1 MKKKIC
7 IFLILCLLVSN
18 CNFVFSERMSTFENL
33 KNVDDEFIT
42 RLVDAGATEDAIK
55 SFLDDMDTTIRSFQE
70 GIYMSDID
78 IYFITILLQNMQLEK
93 NISVLIAFDTAYQEE
108 IRYMGMYR
116 KVPSSMTNFKIT
128 VFADKLIIDVPT
140 VDTEDKFENNYEEE
154 EITEEKAPDK
164 IIPEIVL
171 PFDDIA
177 SVPWCVESIL
187 YLYENGVISGTGER
201 TFEPN
206 KPITREE
213 FIKMIVTATLDINEY
228 YFNEYGLSARGQ
240 WFHPY
245 LATAEFYSLTQGIYD
260 YDVEVFESDIS
271 ITRQD
276 MTAIAYRAIRRGEI
290 ELKDIKHSTDF
301 MDVKDISYYAI
312 EAIKELQEANI
323 IEGTG
328 NNMFKPYDSTTRA
341 EAAKIVYSIMK
352 LKDVDK

>member
-1 MKKKIC
+1 MKKKISV
-7 IFLILCLLVSN
+7 FLIICLLF
-18 CNFVFSERMSTFENL
+18 CNSGFVYSARMSTFENL
-33 KNVDDEFIT
+33 KNVGDEFIT
-42 RLVDAGATEDAIK
+42 RLAAAGATEDAIEA
-55 SFLDDMDTTIRSFQE
+55 FLNDMDATIGSFKE

-78 IYFITILLQNMQLEK
+78 VYFITILLQNMQLEE
-93 NISVLIAFDTAYQEE
+93 NLSVLIAFDSAYQEE

-116 KVPSSMTNFKIT
+116 KVPASMNNFKIT
-128 VFADKLIIDVPT
+128 VFADKLIIDVPS
-140 VDTEDKFENNYEEE
+140 VDAEDRNENNYNEEE
-154 EITEEKAPDK
+154 NYEEKAPDK

-177 SVPWCVESIL
+177 SVPWCVESVL
-187 YLYENGVISGTGER
+187 YLYEKGVISGTGER

-206 KPITREE
+206 KPILREE
-213 FIKMIVTATLDINEY
+213 FIKMIVTATLEVNEY
-228 YFNEYGLSARGQ
+228 YFNEYGLSAKGK

-260 YDVEVFESDIS
+260 YDVEVFESDVS

-290 ELKDIKHSTDF
+290 ELKDVKYSTDF
-301 MDVKDISYYAI
+301 MDLKDISYYAV

-352 LKDVDK
+352 LKDIEK